1 MAASNHYVDKY
12 NYLFKD
18 VLRSEPED
26 AIKFSRGMQKEWDEK
41 YSRDPVLAERMK
53 EFKKARALHLV
64 WASDKFGKDLS
75 DEISDLRTYR
85 LLSDT
90 YDTIRRECSFDPH
103 WATLNK
109 NPVEGASSNTES
121 CQGSQEHQP
130 SQQSEPPPC
139 PSVPGDAQNA
149 ESGRG
154 SEQQLQQH
162 LRALL
167 YIFDAAEAKR
177 PLSEDLI
184 KHAHRILMNELYTD
198 DKVPLKINAGEYRQ
212 CVVGD
217 GGMHTYPDF
226 SSVPST
232 VIRIVREY
240 EVRSSNSDHDPFAL
254 AAWLLHEVLT
264 IHPFEDGNGRIS
276 RLLWC
281 YSLLRDGTPFPVTPF
296 PGQRKAYKKYIMCI
310 TRDREISLSTPHCKH
325 LTSLTLISITVTWEN
340 FILNLR
346 NEAFDKYTEI
356 VKWLEE
362 SGNALKHNE

>member
-1 MAASNHYVDKY
+1 MCVISISVAKMASNQYLEKH
-12 NYLFKD
+12 NYLFRD
-18 VLRSEPED
+18 VLRSEPKD
-26 AIKFSRGMQKEWDEK
+26 AIKFSQGMQKQWDKK
-41 YSRDPVLAERMK
+41 YSRDPVLSERMK
-53 EFKKARALHLV
+53 EFKKTRALHLV
-64 WASDKFGKDLS
+64 WASDKFGKDIDS
-75 DEISDLRTYR
+75 DKVSDLRTYR

-90 YDTIRRECSFDPH
+90 YDSFDSPL
-103 WATLNK
+103 AVK
-109 NPVEGASSNTES
+109 GADSNTES

-130 SQQSEPPPC
+130 SQPPPY
-139 PSVPGDAQNA
+139 PSVPGDALNA

-167 YIFDAAEAKR
+167 YIFNAVEAKK
-177 PLSEDLI
+177 PLSEELI

-198 DKVPLKINAGEYRQ
+198 DKVPLKINAGEYRR

-217 GGMHTYPDF
+217 GGMHTYPDYR
-226 SSVPST
+226 SVPST
-232 VIRIVREY
+232 VTRIVGEY
-240 EVRSSNSDHDPFAL
+240 EKRSSIPDHDPFAL

-296 PGQRKAYKKYIMCI
+296 PGQRKAYKKYIACI
-310 TRDREISLSTPHCKH
+310 TRDQEISLSSPQCKN
-325 LTSLTLISITVTWEN
+325 LSSLTLISVSVTWEN

-346 NEAFDKYTEI
+346 SEANDKYTEI